1 MVPRSRFARTAL
13 VIFCL
18 LLLPSVACAAAVQP
32 VSGLYPERLPADST
46 PLYVWNESLSV
57 LILGLV
63 CVSAQVLII
72 PVQILLSLLVWLR
85 FGHKRVTYR
94 NVFENETRNAV
105 YMCIREN
112 PGSRMRSLS
121 RTLGVNIGTSRYHV
135 GVLCR
140 IGMVV
145 AEQDSGG
152 RDTTSM
158 RVPIPTG
165 IRKYPGTLMNI

>member
-1 MVPRSRFARTAL
+1 MY
-13 VIFCL
+13 
-18 LLLPSVACAAAVQP
+18 
-32 VSGLYPERLPADST
+32 GLYPERLPADST

-85 FGHKRVTYR
+85 FGHKRVSYR

-152 RDTTSM
+152 KRYYVNESTRPDRDKK
-158 RVPIPTG
+158 IPG
-165 IRKYPGTLMNI
+165 YLDEYLKGWIMCLVL